1 MGTDSVDL
9 KVRRSG
15 RGQDMT
21 AFAIGSVI
29 HLSFY
34 SILAM
39 WPSQVPNS
47 ALPFAGSTVKEGVS
61 YVSYAGPTSWPS
73 EPYL

>member
-29 HLSFY
+29 HLKYY
-34 SILAM
+34 SIIDM
-39 WPSQVPNS
+39 WHSQVPDY
-47 ALPFAGSTVKEGVS
+47 ALLFAGSTVKEGVS
-61 YVSYAGPTSWPS
+61 YVSYAEPTSWPS

>member
-9 KVRRSG
+9 KVRRAE

-29 HLSFY
+29 HLKSY
-34 SILAM
+34 GILVM
-39 WPSQVPNS
+39 WPSQVPDS
-47 ALPFAGSTVKEGVS
+47 ALPFADSTVKEGVS
-61 YVSYAGPTSWPS
+61 YASYAEPTSWP
-73 EPYL
+73 

>member
-9 KVRRSG
+9 EVRRPG

-29 HLSFY
+29 HSKSY
-34 SILAM
+34 SILVM
-39 WPSQVPNS
+39 WPSQVPDS

-61 YVSYAGPTSWPS
+61 YASYAEPTSWP
-73 EPYL
+73 